1 MINNTWKVPSENIN
15 LDRNGYAPVSH
26 SPKSSSAQTNP
37 DWLDNFDPE
46 AFRRDLDQL
55 REKISSSLGPDDLQ
69 HLRKIERRGRIAS
82 AIGYATIWL
91 FPNPLTAFLL
101 SFGQMTRWLLAHQ
114 ILHRAYDKVPDV
126 PPRYTS
132 KVFAKGWRRFVDW
145 FDWIHPDAWHQ
156 EHNVL
161 HHYYTG
167 EEKDPDLIE
176 RNVES
181 IRNARVPKIFKYG
194 VAALTAL
201 TWRFSYYAPNTISTV
216 DPDNLHKRSNLKP
229 DEFLTIRDLL
239 NFKKPHVRK
248 LWTSCY
254 LPYGMFHFI
263 LIPLLFLPFGT
274 GVALCVL
281 GNKILAECF
290 LNLHSFLV
298 IGSNHTG
305 SDIYRFDY
313 HIQNKGQFYTHQVLG
328 SANYNTGGDVSD
340 HLHIWLNYQ
349 IEHHLF
355 PDIPMLKYQEIQP
368 EVKSI
373 CEKHG
378 IPYIQE
384 SVFTRTRKMVD
395 VWVGNAHMMKLKKF
409 PSS

>member
-1 MINNTWKVPSENIN
+1 MINNTWKVPLENAEGYRYSSIECPPKGNSSPIN
-15 LDRNGYAPVSH
+15 PNWAE
-26 SPKSSSAQTNP
+26 
-37 DWLDNFDPE
+37 NFD
-46 AFRRDLDQL
+46 AVSFRRDLDQL
-55 REKISSSLGPDDLQ
+55 REKISSSLGPDDLK

-82 AIGYATIWL
+82 VIGYATIW
-91 FPNPLTAFLL
+91 FIPNPLTAFLL
-101 SFGQMTRWLLAHQ
+101 SFGQITRWLLAHQ

-156 EHNVL
+156 EHNIL

-167 EEKDPDLIE
+167 EERDPDLIE

-181 IRNARVPKIFKYG
+181 IRSSNMAKIFKYG
-194 VAALTAL
+194 TAALTAI

-216 DPDNLHKRSNLKP
+216 NPVNLHKRSNLKP
-229 DEFLTIRDLL
+229 GEFLTVRDLL
-239 NFKKPHVRK
+239 NFKNPYVRK
-248 LWTSCY
+248 LWTTCY
-254 LPYGMFHFI
+254 LPYGLFHFVF
-263 LIPLLFLPFGT
+263 LPLLFLPFGT

-281 GNKILAECF
+281 GNKILAECL
-290 LNLHSFLV
+290 LNVHSFFV
-298 IGSNHTG
+298 IGSNHSG
-305 SDIYRFDY
+305 SDVYRFDY
-313 HIQNKGQFYTHQVLG
+313 HIQNKEQFYTHQVLG
-328 SANYNTGGDVSD
+328 SANYHTGGDILD
-340 HLHIWLNYQ
+340 HSQIWLNYQ

-368 EVKSI
+368 EVKRI

-378 IPYIQE
+378 LPYIQE

-395 VWVGNAHMMKLKKF
+395 VWVGNTDMMKMKKF
-409 PSS
+409 PSP